1 MHLKNCFEQEYRFDS
16 AKGGIMIPA
25 FLAANGKRLACPA
38 KVDPGAEYCLF
49 ARNYADRLGLDLECG
64 YRLSLGTLT
73 TPFIAYGHNVSLE
86 TLNVALEVMVF
97 FPESYEINRNLL
109 GRNGWLQHVKLGLV
123 DYEEMLYLSRYTP
136 TA

>member
-1 MHLKNCFEQEYRFDS
+1 
-16 AKGGIMIPA
+16 MIPA
-25 FLAANGKRLACPA
+25 FLAANGKRLVCSA

-49 ARNYADRLGLDLECG
+49 ARDYADRLELAVEDG
-64 YRLSLGTLT
+64 YRLSLSTLT
-73 TPFIAYGHNVSLE
+73 TPFIDYGHDVTLE
-86 TLNVALEVMVF
+86 TLNVVQEVMVF

-123 DYEEMLYLSRYTP
+123 DYEERLYLSRYSP